1 VAYVDFYMD
10 ASTGNDLNSGS
21 SSGSPVIVSGC
32 SANNVAV
39 SGPTYVCRITAG
51 SGTPFSG
58 VTAGQWASVYLSSGG
73 YTVTSYI
80 SQIYQVNGGGSS
92 IDLYY
97 ESSTPPNCF
106 GSGDLSG
113 AGNPGFTGVAG
124 AVTARIG
131 GPWASLNIT
140 RLSAAGSYA
149 GGAVGGTY
157 YTSAFLFLNVRV
169 NVKSGTYSN
178 SSQLTLPSGSN
189 IRGIA
194 GASVR
199 PICWRGYATSPGDLD
214 NAANPGT
221 HPVFSFSST
230 ANLII
235 PSYTRLENIDITT
248 TGTAN
253 PLIPVTELGV
263 MMTRCRVTATNSA
276 ITISGTAPGFNAWAC
291 YFTTTSTTVAL
302 VNCNTNNNQPT
313 FNQCVF
319 QGGLYN
325 VNMAYNGS
333 FNECLF
339 RNSSSHLVYC
349 TQIGMISQFYRCTF
363 YNSGA
368 SSDAIHLSGINAQ
381 YLTVAYC
388 IFANISRYA
397 INVTDTAFVGCRIIG
412 PDYYSI
418 TSGQLNGVYES
429 YQHAAITESA
439 SPFTSAS
446 TNDFTL
452 VSTSTAVTQTFVFEM
467 P

>member
-1 VAYVDFYMD
+1 MAYLDLYVR
-10 ASTGNDLNSGS
+10 TGGSNLNAGTTDTDSPSITATCTYNDSGS
-21 SSGSPVIVSGC
+21 GQV
-32 SANNVAV
+32 
-39 SGPTYVCRITAG
+39 TFTAS

-58 VTAGQWASVYLSSGG
+58 ASVGQWASILSGG
-73 YTVTSYI
+73 ETLPSGTSFI
-80 SQIYQVNGGGSS
+80 SQISAIGGSGAS
-92 IDLYY
+92 ITVYTENGQSAVKTFFGQFSNTNNGVFGPSGTVTVRVGGAWGSIVPLTTGA
-97 ESSTPPNCF
+97 SGGSTGPNT
-106 GSGDLSG
+106 L
-113 AGNPGFTGVAG
+113 
-124 AVTARIG
+124 
-131 GPWASLNIT
+131 
-140 RLSAAGSYA
+140 SYA
-149 GGAVGGTY
+149 GSIY
-157 YTSAFLFLNVRV
+157 SIRV
-169 NVKSGTYSN
+169 NVKSGTYS
-178 SSQLTLPSGSN
+178 SSTSLTLATPPT
-189 IRGIA
+189 A
-194 GASVR
+194 GK
-199 PICWRGYATSPGDLD
+199 PLFIRGYATTAGDLD
-214 NAANPGT
+214 NVANPGT
-221 HPVFSFSST
+221 HPVLSFSST
-230 ANLII
+230 ANLTI
-235 PSYTRLENIDITT
+235 PNYTRLENIDITA

-253 PLIPVTELGV
+253 PLISVTSLGV
-263 MMTRCRVTATNSA
+263 MMTRCRVTATGA
-276 ITISGTAPGFNAWAC
+276 ALTISGTAPGFNAWAC

-302 VNCNTNNNQPT
+302 VNCNTNNNLPT

-325 VNMAYNGS
+325 VSMAYNGS

-368 SSDAIHLSGINAQ
+368 SSDAINLGGTNAQ

-429 YQHAAITESA
+429 YQHAATTETA

-446 TNDFTL
+446 GNDFTL
-452 VSTSTAVTQTFVFEM
+452 VTNSSAASQSFTFEM